1 MAVKKNTRRKKSAAR
16 GAAKTRTASV
26 RIEVPVEPGPAA
38 VTPVEPSPAIVA
50 PVLAAQPS
58 DVRSRS
64 GRARMLG
71 AGAAFAV
78 IAVIAGV
85 TMFAGRDSAERA
97 EAAPVAAQPE
107 VRAVQPPP
115 VKPVRAIAGAR
126 GKKTPPKVRA
136 AEAPGSPVVPKT
148 ASEIPDAVM
157 IEGCL
162 EQSGQTFRLKDT
174 SGEGAPRSR
183 SWKSGFL
190 KKRTRP
196 VDVVDWNNRLKD
208 HVGERVSV
216 SGMFVD
222 GEMRVSTL
230 RRVAVMCN

>member
-1 MAVKKNTRRKKSAAR
+1 MAVKKNTRRKKSAAK
-16 GAAKTRTASV
+16 ASAKARTASV
-26 RIEVPVEPGPAA
+26 RIEVPAEPITADE
-38 VTPVEPSPAIVA
+38 TPVDG
-50 PVLAAQPS
+50 QPGDAS
-58 DVRSRS
+58 TRS
-64 GRARMLG
+64 GWTRMLG
-71 AGAAFAV
+71 AGAAFA
-78 IAVIAGV
+78 AVAAIAGV
-85 TMFAGRDSAERA
+85 VMFGGRDSAAGA
-97 EAAPVAAQPE
+97 EAAAVAAQPE
-107 VRAVQPPP
+107 APAAPPQP
-115 VKPVRAIAGAR
+115 VKPIRAIAGVP
-126 GKKTPPKVRA
+126 GKKTPPKARPATA
-136 AEAPGSPVVPKT
+136 AGSPAVPRT

-162 EQSGQTFRLKDT
+162 EQTGQTFRLKDT

>member
-1 MAVKKNTRRKKSAAR
+1 MAVKKNTRRKKSAAK
-16 GAAKTRTASV
+16 ASAKARTARV
-26 RIEVPVEPGPAA
+26 RIEVPAEPNTADE
-38 VTPVEPSPAIVA
+38 TP
-50 PVLAAQPS
+50 LDAQRV
-58 DVRSRS
+58 DAGTRF
-64 GRARMLG
+64 GWTRMLG
-71 AGAAFAV
+71 AGVAFA
-78 IAVIAGV
+78 AVAAIAGV
-85 TMFAGRDSAERA
+85 VMFAGRDSGERA
-97 EAAPVAAQPE
+97 EAAAVAAQPDSP
-107 VRAVQPPP
+107 AVQPQP
-115 VKPVRAIAGAR
+115 VKPIRAIAGVR
-126 GKKTPPKVRA
+126 GTKTPPKARPA
-136 AEAPGSPVVPKT
+136 AAGSPVAPKT

-162 EQSGQTFRLKDT
+162 EQTGQTFRLKDT

-190 KKRTRP
+190 KKRSRP

-230 RRVAVMCN
+230 RRVAAICN